1 MSDEQWVS
9 MTMAKWLSAGLAM
22 VAMWAGTIE
31 QRLRGKPGR
40 DEVARNP
47 VEADTFAAALSE
59 VTTSLDDIKSSQRVD
74 SVILGEMGKDV
85 ATLMERTK

>member
-9 MTMAKWLSAGLAM
+9 VNMLKWLTGVL
-22 VAMWAGTIE
+22 VAIGVWVGAIE
-31 QRLRGKPGR
+31 QRLRNKPGR

-59 VTTSLDDIKSSQRVD
+59 VTTSLDDIKASQRVD
-74 SVILGEMGKDV
+74 SVILSEMGKDV